1 MRVAVI
7 GPSGMLGRHV
17 VDLLKDEAVPIY
29 QHRVNDILREIREN
43 ECDGII
49 NCAGVIPL
57 KNNTAIDL
65 IHANALLPHILA
77 GLNLRT
83 VLVSTD
89 CVFSGRAT
97 TRYHVNS
104 LPDARDYYGKS
115 KALGE
120 VMAPNVC
127 VVRTSF
133 IGCDHGLMSWVLT
146 AGLMAKSTGEEVSID
161 GWKNA
166 KWTGSTV
173 TCVANQLIEIL
184 KNEELVGIQHL
195 ATEKVINKFDLLI
208 KLIESN
214 DIQGVTVKPAYYPVF
229 NRALM
234 PTITLPDIDTALRD
248 FPCRQTARMEAIN
261 VSDSLVNV

>member
-1 MRVAVI
+1 MKVAVV
-7 GPSGMLGRHV
+7 GPSGMLGRCV
-17 VDLLKDEAVPIY
+17 VDLLKEEAVPIY
-29 QHRVNDILREIREN
+29 QRRINDIIREIREN

-65 IHANALLPHILA
+65 IHANSLLPHVLA
-77 GLNLRT
+77 GLGLRT

-89 CVFSGRAT
+89 CVFSGRTT
-97 TRYHVNS
+97 TRYIVNS

-120 VMAPNVC
+120 VIAPNVC

-146 AGLMAKSTGEEVSID
+146 AGLMAKSTGEEISID

-173 TCVANQLIEIL
+173 TCVANALINIFRDPQ
-184 KNEELVGIQHL
+184 LVGVQHL
-195 ATEKVINKFDLLI
+195 ATERVINKFDLLI
-208 KLIESN
+208 KLIEIN
-214 DIQGVTVKPAYYPVF
+214 DIHGVVVKPAYFPVF
-229 NRALM
+229 NRALQ

-248 FPCRQTARMEAIN
+248 FPCRQVARMEVNA
-261 VSDSLVNV
+261 SDSLVNV